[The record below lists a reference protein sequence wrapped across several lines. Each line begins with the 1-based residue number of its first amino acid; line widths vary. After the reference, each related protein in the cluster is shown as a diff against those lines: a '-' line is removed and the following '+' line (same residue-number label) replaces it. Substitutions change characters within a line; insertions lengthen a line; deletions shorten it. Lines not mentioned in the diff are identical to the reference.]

1 MKRGGKPF
9 WLKAGIFIGIGLVM
23 AFLSL
28 ELSGF
33 FSGSYPGT
41 TTKALSD
48 AFLLPGAL
56 MTAVGVLTWVAS
68 KGFFDL
74 AGYATHSLFGIF
86 IPRFWS
92 EHKDGSLYEYKK
104 RHDEKGRY
112 WLPYVLVPG
121 LLFLVASVVIAGV
134 AYL

>member
-1 MKRGGKPF
+1 MKRDDRLF
-9 WLKAGIFIGIGLVM
+9 WRKGLIFLGVGL
-23 AFLSL
+23 LSATL
-28 ELSGF
+28 YLVLIGF
-33 FSGSYPGT
+33 FDGSYTGT
-41 TTKALSD
+41 TAKALSD
-48 AFLLPGAL
+48 ACLFPGMV
-56 MTAVGVLTWVAS
+56 MTVIGVLTWVAS

-74 AGYATHSLFGIF
+74 AGFATYSLFGF
-86 IPRFWS
+86 FVPRFQS
-92 EHKDGSLYEYKK
+92 EHRDGSLYEYKK